1 MLSQLGKLDYV
12 VMIVLLLIMF
22 GGSFL
27 PGLHRKKSAEQFFM
41 AGRNLRWWSVAGS
54 IYGTNIT
61 LNQIIG
67 TLGIGYSIG
76 FAQSHYEILAIP
88 AILLLVYVFEPI
100 YRKKNI
106 YTLSQFLEYR
116 YNEYARL
123 IYMLLIVGVIIVL
136 LVGGFY
142 IGSRQLGL
150 IFKGTH
156 FEISYLAGILILA
169 GITCVFLFFGG
180 MESVVVAENIQTIL
194 MVLAVLTVSFAA
206 FAQPEI
212 HGFGGLLQLDRAQP
226 LDAQKMHL
234 YLPANHPKLP
244 WTGVFSGL
252 MVLHCFFWTT
262 NQFEVQRIMAA
273 ATNRDAKLGAL
284 AAGVLKISIPFTTIA
299 AGVAAAYIFKQRYG
313 WVNVQPDDAFL
324 KLMTEVVPD
333 GWGLKGL
340 ILAGFT
346 AAIFSSIYSM
356 LNSASTM
363 LSMDVYKRYL
373 HKTASDKQVVRFGK
387 IVIVGVCSL
396 AAILAYYTYTPQY
409 SGNSFLALSENTSYL
424 KPGIVAIFFLGVFWK
439 KAHPYAA
446 VITLLASPLLSLG
459 TEWLYNHYLAEAW
472 PAMSAIF
479 GMKIN
484 FFHRVFVTAILCV
497 GLMVVLSLYFDK
509 KQHVFNIVD
518 VEHNYRPLLAR
529 MGVFLLLQLPLV
541 GLALTQAHLLRV
553 IAVVAAVVTSGCFV
567 RYRTAE
573 GGFTFSLINIENG
586 LAAVVSGFTVWI
598 LYFFA

>member
-1 MLSQLGKLDYV
+1 MLSQLGTLDYV
-12 VMIVLLLIMF
+12 VMIILLLIMF

-27 PGLHRKKSAEQFFM
+27 PGLHKKKSAEQFFM

-54 IYGTNIT
+54 IYGTNIN

-76 FAQSHYEILAIP
+76 FAQSHFEVLAIP

-100 YRKKNI
+100 YRKRNI

-123 IYMLLIVGVIIVL
+123 IYMLLIVGIIIVL

-150 IFKGTH
+150 IFSG
-156 FEISYLAGILILA
+156 ISYLNGIIILA
-169 GITCVFLFFGG
+169 SITCIFLFFGG
-180 MESVVVAENIQTIL
+180 MESVVIAENIQTIL
-194 MVLAVLTVSFAA
+194 MVLAVVTVSLAA

-212 HGFGGLLQLDRAQP
+212 NGFTGLLKLDHAQP
-226 LDAQKMHL
+226 AALQKMHL
-234 YLPANHPKLP
+234 YLPPNHPKLP

-252 MVLHCFFWTT
+252 MVLQCFFWTT

-299 AGVAAAYIFKQRYG
+299 AGVAAAYIFKHRYG
-313 WVNVQPDDAFL
+313 WVDIQPDDAFL

-363 LSMDVYKRYL
+363 LSMDLYKRYL
-373 HKTASDKQVVRFGK
+373 HKTANDKQVVRFGK
-387 IVIVGVCSL
+387 LVVIAVCVT
-396 AAILAYYTYTPQY
+396 AALLAYCTYTPRY
-409 SGNSFLALSENTSYL
+409 AGNSFLALSENTSYL
-424 KPGIVAIFFLGVFWK
+424 KPGIVTIFFLGVFWR
-439 KAHPYAA
+439 KAHPKAA
-446 VITLLASPLLSLG
+446 IITLLVSPFLSIG
-459 TEWLYNHYLAEAW
+459 TEWIYNRYLGNE
-472 PAMSAIF
+472 IF
-479 GMKIN
+479 GMKMN
-484 FFHRVFVTAILCV
+484 FFHRVFISTILCV
-497 GLMVVLSLYFDK
+497 ILMTLLSKYFGK
-509 KQHVFNIVD
+509 KQQVFNVVD
-518 VEHNYRPLLAR
+518 VDNDYRPLLQR
-529 MGVFLLLQLPLV
+529 IGIFTLLQLPLLF
-541 GLALTQAHLLRV
+541 LAIAHIAPLNIIAV
-553 IAVVAAVVTSGCFV
+553 IAAIITFGCFIKYKNGISLVNVENGFAGIVAA
-567 RYRTAE
+567 
-573 GGFTFSLINIENG
+573 
-586 LAAVVSGFTVWI
+586 FTVWL